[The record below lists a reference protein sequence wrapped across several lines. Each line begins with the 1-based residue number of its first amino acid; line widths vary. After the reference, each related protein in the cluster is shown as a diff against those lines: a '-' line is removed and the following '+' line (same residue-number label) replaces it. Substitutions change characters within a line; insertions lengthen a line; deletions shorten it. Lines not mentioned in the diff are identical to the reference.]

1 MIGKV
6 VCCQGTDFWREKGI
20 FRAHRY
26 AGVLQALM
34 GVGTRRLRSA
44 GRVEKNKVSY
54 TYIMCVKLVLCIMQ
68 GKFFAMMDL

>member
-1 MIGKV
+1 
-6 VCCQGTDFWREKGI
+6 
-20 FRAHRY
+20 
-26 AGVLQALM
+26 LQALM